1 LDSIEAA
8 KGSKIKTGADFL
20 GELLF
25 AFRAA
30 ALISLREDLGGVEL
44 HEPELDTGVPGL
56 DCR

>member
-1 LDSIEAA
+1 MEAA

-30 ALISLREDLGGVEL
+30 ALISLREDLAQCYVL
-44 HEPELDTGVPGL
+44 S
-56 DCR
+56 